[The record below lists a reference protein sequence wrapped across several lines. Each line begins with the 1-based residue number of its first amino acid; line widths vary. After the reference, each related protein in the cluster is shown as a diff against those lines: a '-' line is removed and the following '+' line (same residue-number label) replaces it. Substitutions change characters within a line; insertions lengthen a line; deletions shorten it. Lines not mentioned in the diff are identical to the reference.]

1 MVRLNEH
8 VTNIINGFPKHPVS
22 RHYLEIHNKNPD
34 KTIFLG
40 IDKFTC
46 PWRSGSL
53 VRGISRLEMARIYR
67 IKSYTPFGLNV
78 EVDLNVFID
87 NS

>member
-1 MVRLNEH
+1 M
-8 VTNIINGFPKHPVS
+8 TNIINGFPKHPLS
-22 RHYLEIHNKNPD
+22 RHYLEAHNTNPD

-46 PWRSGSL
+46 PWRGGSL
-53 VRGISRLEMARIYR
+53 VCGILRLEMAWIYK

-78 EVDLNVFID
+78 EVDLNAFID
-87 NS
+87 NA